1 MAFVAAWVVIER
13 RLRLDVFF
21 FFLEV
26 RGFEGADLDFVVV
39 DELLVYVVDL
49 VGGVVPRGGGDGFLV
64 VIIMVYCC

>member
-1 MAFVAAWVVIER
+1 M
-13 RLRLDVFF
+13 
-21 FFLEV
+21 
-26 RGFEGADLDFVVV
+26 